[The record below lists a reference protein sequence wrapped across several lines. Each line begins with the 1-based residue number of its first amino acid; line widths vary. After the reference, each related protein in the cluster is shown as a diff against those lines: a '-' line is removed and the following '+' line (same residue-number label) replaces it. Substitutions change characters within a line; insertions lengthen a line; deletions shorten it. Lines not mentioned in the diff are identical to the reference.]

1 MIYTVM
7 LIYLAV
13 ILYLEISHRR
23 ERESY
28 FRLDIKDEEKHAHKR
43 HFSPHRCA
51 LEKQR
56 REEE

>member
-13 ILYLEISHRR
+13 ILYLEISHRC
-23 ERESY
+23 ERASY
-28 FRLDIKDEEKHAHKR
+28 FRLDVQEEEKHAHKR
-43 HFSPHRCA
+43 HFSPHRRA